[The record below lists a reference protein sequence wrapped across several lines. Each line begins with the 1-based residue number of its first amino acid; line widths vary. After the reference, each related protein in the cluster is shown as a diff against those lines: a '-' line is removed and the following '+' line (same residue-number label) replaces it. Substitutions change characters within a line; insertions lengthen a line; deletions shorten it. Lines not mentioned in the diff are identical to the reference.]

1 MTLRLAQLSH
11 LILNRENIVMRSLI
25 AFRRSF
31 VRVLFISSLSLA
43 LAGRGDVPQ
52 SAVAQ
57 DQDAA
62 AKTPSTVTWAH
73 IELKGNFP
81 EGPQMMG
88 LFGEMSESL
97 SDLLARLD
105 KAAKD
110 DAITGVVLKIDG
122 PQIGRGKFNEFRQA
136 IQRVRAKGKKVVAY
150 LDSGTSGDYLVA
162 SGCDEV
168 IMPEPGVL
176 MMLGVRSEVS
186 FYKNL
191 FDWAGIK
198 PDILRVGEYKS
209 AAEPYSRT
217 EMSKEFREELEQVL
231 GDFFDQM
238 VEVVAQGRGLKAD
251 QVKAAIDNGPHTAA
265 AAKELGLITRVAYED
280 ELPGILKGTQADTT
294 IKLAKRYGKKKI
306 DTDFSGLAGMMKM
319 MNLLMGLEPQQRRSV
334 GPKIAVIHASGMIMP
349 GPSSSDLFGDS
360 VLGSDTIVKAVEKA
374 AADATVKAVVLRIDS
389 PGGSA
394 LASDLI
400 WRAIEKVEKPVVASM
415 SDVAGSGGYYIAMG
429 ADTIFAEPGTITGSI
444 GVVGGKLAIG
454 GLFEKLGITT
464 SVVARGKNSG
474 INSTLSGFSD
484 SEREAMTKLLHDI
497 YRQFTEKAAKGRKM
511 DVAKLEKL
519 ARGRIYSGST
529 ALKLGLVDKIGTLDD
544 AVEHAKQLAKLG
556 PDDKVERLLLP
567 RPTSPLEQLLGPI
580 NPEEQTR
587 MSSDSALI
595 SALRALSPDLA
606 EDLQQAMLVN
616 RLAREARLTL
626 MPFKI
631 RIR

>member
-1 MTLRLAQLSH
+1 
-11 LILNRENIVMRSLI
+11 MRCLTT
-25 AFRRSF
+25 FRRSL
-31 VRVLFISSLSLA
+31 VRALSIPCLSLA
-43 LAGRGDVPQ
+43 VAGGFCLTGIV
-52 SAVAQ
+52 
-57 DQDAA
+57 AA
-62 AKTPSTVTWAH
+62 ADQEGATKTPTPAAATTWAH
-73 IELKGNFP
+73 IELKGSYP

-88 LFGEMSESL
+88 LFGEASESL
-97 SDLLARLD
+97 SELLARLD

-110 DAITGVVLKIDG
+110 DAIAGVVLKIDS
-122 PQIGRGKFNEFRQA
+122 PQIGRGKLNEFRQA
-136 IQRVRAKGKKVVAY
+136 INRVKAKGKKVVAY
-150 LDSGTSGDYLVA
+150 FDSASSGDYLVA
-162 SGCDEV
+162 AGCDEV
-168 IMPEPGVL
+168 VMPEPGVL

-198 PDILRVGEYKS
+198 PDMLRVGEYKS

-238 VEVVAQGRGLKAD
+238 VEQVAQGRGLDPEK
-251 QVKAAIDNGPHTAA
+251 VKAAIDNGPHTAA

-280 ELPGILKGTQADTT
+280 ELPNILKGAQADTT

-319 MNLLMGLEPQQRRSV
+319 MNMLMGLEPQQRRSF

-349 GPSSSDLFGDS
+349 GPSTSDLFGDS
-360 VLGSDTIVKAVEKA
+360 VLGSDTIVKAIEKA

-454 GLFEKLGITT
+454 GLYEKIGITT

-474 INSTLSGFSD
+474 INSTLSAFND
-484 SEREAMTKLLHDI
+484 TEREAMTKLLFDI

-519 ARGRIYSGST
+519 ARGRIYSGAT

-556 PDDKVERLLLP
+556 PDEKVERLLLP
-567 RPTSPLEQLLGPI
+567 KPVSPIEQLLGPI
-580 NPEEQTR
+580 NPDEQTR
-587 MSSDSALI
+587 VSPDSALT
-595 SALRALSPDLA
+595 SAIRAFSPELA
-606 EDLQQAMLVN
+606 EDLQHALLVN
-616 RLAREARLTL
+616 RLASEARLTL